1 MLWHWHRPGA
11 TALIG
16 PLAWQSPDA
25 MDAALRSPKS
35 VKMME
40 ELGAPRFHNA
50 TFVSV
55 SLRRLMPIRH
65 LGREWGGLGAW
76 GEGMQRIG
84 FGVD

>member
-1 MLWHWHRPGA
+1 MPWMRPSEV
-11 TALIG
+11 
-16 PLAWQSPDA
+16 QSQSKIVED
-25 MDAALRSPKS
+25 
-35 VKMME
+35 
-40 ELGAPRFHNA
+40 LGAPRFHNA

-65 LGREWGGLGAW
+65 LGRGWGGLGAW